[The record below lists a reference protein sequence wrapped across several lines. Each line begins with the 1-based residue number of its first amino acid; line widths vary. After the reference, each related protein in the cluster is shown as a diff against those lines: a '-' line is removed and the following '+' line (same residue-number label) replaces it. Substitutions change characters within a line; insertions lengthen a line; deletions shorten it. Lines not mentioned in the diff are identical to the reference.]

1 MTPAD
6 QSSTATPAK
15 FSHPRVTAKG
25 EARASVDFR
34 RLDTLW
40 FNTGTLCNIACANC
54 YIESSPTN
62 DRLVYLTEA
71 DIAPYLDEIDAMDM
85 GPCEIGFTGGEPFMN
100 PAMNRLA
107 EMSLER
113 GHDVLILTNAM
124 KPMMRPKVRDG
135 LLALKTQYGDRLT
148 LRISIDHHT
157 AAAHDAERGPG
168 SFEATIEG
176 VSWLADNGFR
186 LSAAGRAVFEEDE
199 AGARAGFNRL
209 FKALG
214 ADIPAADPARLLVF
228 PEMDPSGDPP
238 EITTA
243 CWEILGK
250 DPAGVMCAS
259 SRMVV
264 RRQGAERPVVLSCTL
279 IPYDAAFEMGETLQ
293 EALRPVALN
302 HKFCAQFCVLGGA
315 SCS

>member
-1 MTPAD
+1 MTPDD
-6 QSSTATPAK
+6 QSSPPTPGK
-15 FSHPRVTAKG
+15 FSHPLITAKG
-25 EARASVDFR
+25 EPRASVDFR
-34 RLDTLW
+34 RLETLW

-71 DIAPYLDEIDAMDM
+71 DMAPYLDEIDALGL

-107 EMSLER
+107 EMALER
-113 GHDVLILTNAM
+113 GHEVLILTNAM
-124 KPMMRPKVRDG
+124 KPMMRPTVQDG
-135 LLALKTQYGDRLT
+135 LVQLKARFGERLT

-157 AAAHDAERGPG
+157 RGHHDAERGAG
-168 SFEATIEG
+168 SFDATLEG
-176 VSWLADNGFR
+176 VRWLSAHGFR

-199 AGARAGFNRL
+199 AGARQGFARL
-209 FKALG
+209 FAELG
-214 ADIPAADPARLLVF
+214 ADIPAEDPARLVIF
-228 PEMDPSGDPP
+228 PEMDPAGDPP

-243 CWEILGK
+243 CWDILGK

-279 IPYDAAFEMGETLQ
+279 IPYDAAFEMGGTL
-293 EALRPVALN
+293 EAALRPVALN